1 MRILGIDP
9 GSRITGYGVIDSDG
23 NRSRYI
29 DSGCVLI
36 ETGLL
41 TDKLGVIFT
50 EIERIVILHRP
61 QVVSVEQVFV
71 SRNVASALKL
81 GHARGAAICAVVN
94 HGLAVSEYSPRSVKQ
109 AVVGSGAADKQQIQ
123 HMVCRLL
130 GISHALRADAA
141 DALAVALCHAHTC
154 STLQRFPQRIHGR
167 RR

>member
-23 NRSRYI
+23 KRSRHI

-41 TDKLGVIFT
+41 ADKLGVIFT

-61 QVVSVEQVFV
+61 QVASVEQVFV

-81 GHARGAAICAVVN
+81 GHARGAAICAAVH
-94 HGLAVSEYSPRSVKQ
+94 HGLTISEYSPRTVKQ

-123 HMVCRLL
+123 HMVSRLL

-141 DALAVALCHAHTC
+141 DALAVAICHAH
-154 STLQRFPQRIHGR
+154 SGAVLQCLPKQIYGR